1 MLKVQYFGHLIW
13 RADLLEKD
21 PDAGK
26 DWRQKEKGAAVDE
39 MLDRFID
46 SVDLNLGKP
55 WETV

>member
-1 MLKVQYFGHLIW
+1 MQ
-13 RADLLEKD
+13 RSDLLEKD